1 MGKGLIEEVQ
11 QVVLKDETGGK
22 WQGTERISLIKYKEQ
37 DDFEYSSKNEIVF
50 NMQDHIHS
58 N

>member
-50 NMQDHIHS
+50 NMQDHILS

>member
-22 WQGTERISLIKYKEQ
+22 WQGTETISLIKYKEWN
-37 DDFEYSSKNEIVF
+37 DFEYSSKNEIVF
-50 NMQDHIHS
+50 NMQDHIRS